1 MHVIYLHGFASSPD
15 SSKARGLG
23 ERLTRCGV
31 SVRCPDLNEPD
42 FATLTVSRMVE
53 QVERLVAT
61 LPVPVVLEMYDL
73 GGRRVGVVFAE
84 ERGIGPVEVRWDGR
98 LEDGRMVLP
107 GTYVWVLRVR
117 SDAFEEM
124 HSGTLGVAY

>member
-1 MHVIYLHGFASSPD
+1 MWKF
-15 SSKARGLG
+15 
-23 ERLTRCGV
+23 LTTALV
-31 SVRCPDLNEPD
+31 AASVRLALFDL
-42 FATLTVSRMVE
+42 A
-53 QVERLVAT
+53 
-61 LPVPVVLEMYDL
+61 
-73 GGRRVGVVFAE
+73 GREVYEVFGE